1 MSDIYKSG
9 AGRVCLF
16 TKMEDF
22 CSHPECT
29 IGKTIAQA
37 QPAKAFS
44 RGGMLASLNERATY
58 YEYREKVVMQ
68 KQNQQRQTRDD
79 KNR

>member
-1 MSDIYKSG
+1 MSDIYKKG

-16 TKMEDF
+16 TRLEDF

-29 IGKTIAQA
+29 QGKTVAQA

-44 RGGMLASLNERATY
+44 RGGMLASLTERSTH
-58 YEYREKVVMQ
+58 YEYREKMVIQ
-68 KQNQQRQTRDD
+68 KQIQQRQTRD
-79 KNR
+79 